1 MTADPETVELLQRWH
16 AGDQQALADLVQRDR
31 AWIEARVRQG
41 RGSKLQRHGETMD
54 DFQDLDPPPA
64 PNYAPRFLCANRR
77 QFRGLLARMLENLLV
92 DKARRLDSRAPEVP
106 LASPS
111 QSQLVL
117 DPHLAS
123 ATGPAE
129 AAARSDDIAWMQ
141 LGLQFLD
148 AEDRDVVWQR
158 QFLDRSFA
166 EIGAELGAASDAVRM
181 RFHRALLRLAGIVQ
195 RLQLGQLDALL
206 GE

>member
-54 DFQDLDPPPA
+54 DFQDLMLRA
-64 PNYAPRFLCANRR
+64 LTYVPRFLCANRR

-129 AAARSDDIAWMQ
+129 AAARNDDIAWMQ

-195 RLQLGQLDALL
+195 RQQLGQLDALL